1 MNKNTRNM
9 LFLLSIII
17 LAITSQVLLTSTNN
31 KESFVPMLNRVYRP
45 YIRKMRNYS
54 TNKLEYFKSKIT
66 NTFKKNGIV

>member
-1 MNKNTRNM
+1 MNKNTKNM
-9 LFLLSIII
+9 MFLLSIII
-17 LAITSQVLLTSTNN
+17 LAITSQVLLTSTNK

>member
-9 LFLLSIII
+9 MFLLSIII